1 MWMQSTSSG
10 AVMSAEAGAFGARD
24 MGYKTHQRNLALLSP
39 LWVGGEVA
47 VDRRRKPSFRL
58 RDRRL
63 TLGLMVQPEALHG

>member
-1 MWMQSTSSG
+1 
-10 AVMSAEAGAFGARD
+10 
-24 MGYKTHQRNLALLSP
+24 
-39 LWVGGEVA
+39 